1 MSGDLQARRKIN
13 KNRSKKKSQL
23 QEMEKREYSEEA
35 LLGFGEDGEET
46 PPPSSNK
53 NKARTTNSKKYLDNL
68 IPRCCLYTR

>member
-53 NKARTTNSKKYLDNL
+53 NKARPATFTTTS
-68 IPRCCLYTR
+68 